1 MDYRGSVKRSLC
13 LAALFAATGCGDAA
27 THEREAAAAREDSR
41 TVSMLH
47 DADLSGARD
56 TLAKYFASLDRGNR
70 QEAANRWCTPAE
82 ERPVGD
88 RLDGYRPY
96 KTNNAAP
103 LVQTHGPRAGMVSV
117 SLQILGL
124 DNANIVDGTA
134 WLATIGDESA
144 EGWCIASMGFQPQP
158 QPWPGDG
165 ESADPGEEPPPP
177 PMP

>member
-1 MDYRGSVKRSLC
+1 MDSRGSVKRSLY
-13 LAALFAATGCGDAA
+13 LSALFAAAGCGDAA
-27 THEREAAAAREDSR
+27 KHEREAATAREDSR
-41 TVSMLH
+41 TVPMLH
-47 DADLSGARD
+47 DPDLSGARD
-56 TLAKYFASLDRGNR
+56 TLAAYFASLDRGNR
-70 QEAANRWCTPAE
+70 QAAANRWCTPAE

-88 RLDGYRPY
+88 RLAGYRPY

-134 WLATIGDESA
+134 WLAMIGDEHS
-144 EGWCIASMGFQPQP
+144 EGWCIASMAFQPPP
-158 QPWPGDG
+158 QPWPGGG
-165 ESADPGEEPPPP
+165 ESADPAEEPPPP